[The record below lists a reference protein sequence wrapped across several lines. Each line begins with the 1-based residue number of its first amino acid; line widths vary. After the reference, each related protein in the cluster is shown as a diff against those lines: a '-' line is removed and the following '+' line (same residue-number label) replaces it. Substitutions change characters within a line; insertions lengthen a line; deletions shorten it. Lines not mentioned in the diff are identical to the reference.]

1 MTKVPGKTATVTYDI
16 VTDDQEL
23 EGVLERILSE
33 VISPLVNESKASL
46 MKKAL
51 TTIQATIQA
60 QKPVPAASGATG
72 ETTPSPYKR
81 ENIEVPFLIPL
92 GGKWA
97 YSVSIVTNQSGRL
110 SVRVSKG
117 TIKGGFYRNKK
128 TDEMVLTPD
137 DPMNPIS
144 QVVHINVDRLSDW
157 ERLQAPVIQRLRQ
170 IEQEVRAN
178 SPSA

>member
-16 VTDDQEL
+16 VTDDTEL

-46 MKKAL
+46 MKKVQLA
-51 TTIQATIQA
+51 IQT
-60 QKPVPAASGATG
+60 QKVQTSSKSG
-72 ETTPSPYKR
+72 ETSTASYKR
-81 ENIEVPFLIPL
+81 ENVEIPFLIPL

-110 SVRVSKG
+110 TVRISKG
-117 TIKGGFYRNKK
+117 QIKGGFYRNKK

-157 ERLQAPVIQRLRQ
+157 EKLQAPVIQRLRQ
-170 IEQEVRAN
+170 IEQEVKAN
-178 SPSA
+178 SPSG